1 MSRDDVLR
9 TRICDLLGIEHP
21 VISAGMGFV
30 ARAEL
35 AAAVSNAGGL
45 GVVGGAGMQPERLRL
60 EIRRCRELN
69 LRLADSEE
77 STKIDFIVFLTV
89 QTMNYLHSGRHRVAL

>member
-1 MSRDDVLR
+1 MTHDVLH
-9 TRICDLLGIEHP
+9 TEICDVLQIDYP

-45 GVVGGAGMQPERLRL
+45 GVIGGAGFVPERLRL
-60 EIRRCRELN
+60 EIHWRVQ
-69 LRLADSEE
+69 RLFKSV
-77 STKIDFIVFLTV
+77 S
-89 QTMNYLHSGRHRVAL
+89 HRFDVVRIEVDCEVASHFGNR